1 DGPSVSS
8 IENAFIM
15 NEFFS
20 FIPLDQQHQFSEN
33 QLRTIRDAQGT
44 FNFMT
49 GSPAEFYKGPCFHSL
64 ISACPGWDH
73 LLLIFASLVDAR
85 CLKLAEYYPPGPVD
99 INFVM
104 STLNDAVRVL
114 MDDEMLRDY
123 HDDCILQGFNSRYTG
138 PEEYAY
144 FYTSMEVDTLSGEVD
159 MLVHTYLGSV
169 VSPAPVMAGFLIFIV
184 SEARD
189 STINITVDAIS
200 FGLANIRQQQNLTT
214 NYLYNQLCDHIT
226 ANMASGA
233 SNLDTFRGLLD
244 RQFRSCDLTGPLF
257 VHAMYYMGLSG
268 STSFIVD
275 TQLACSG
282 YRDPNKPPYDVY
294 PKNPYDLA
302 AKRRDPPEATTIVP
316 REVIVNIIAMLDF
329 VAVKHIQPCAQE
341 RIADLFATHRSASNI
356 VKNVEPLWLS
366 GSAREITWWR
376 TLPNLPILNRD
387 NQPLP
392 ITSADYVWEDV
403 QIKPNELPQGED

>member
-1 DGPSVSS
+1 MISDGPSVSS
-8 IENAFIM
+8 IENTFIM

-33 QLRTIRDAQGT
+33 QLCTICDAQGT

-49 GSPAEFYKGPCFHSL
+49 GSPAEFYKGPCFRSL

-73 LLLIFASLVDAR
+73 LLIFISLVNAR
-85 CLKLAEYYPPGPVD
+85 CLKLAKYYPPGPVN

-114 MDDEMLRDY
+114 MDNEMLRDY

-138 PEEYAY
+138 PEEY
-144 FYTSMEVDTLSGEVD
+144 V
-159 MLVHTYLGSV
+159 
-169 VSPAPVMAGFLIFIV
+169 
-184 SEARD
+184 RD

-200 FGLANIRQQQNLTT
+200 FRLANIRQQLNLTT

-244 RQFRSCDLTGPLF
+244 WQFCSCDLTGPLF

-329 VAVKHIQPCAQE
+329 VAVKHIQPYVMRNLSSPLCYSHVSVDSFMDYHRRAQE

-356 VKNVEPLWLS
+356 VKN
-366 GSAREITWWR
+366 
-376 TLPNLPILNRD
+376 
-387 NQPLP
+387 
-392 ITSADYVWEDV
+392 
-403 QIKPNELPQGED
+403 